1 METESAAVFVLA
13 EQMEGAIQP
22 VSLQIVGKARRLADQ
37 LRTKV
42 GVILFGQDLMNDV
55 HKLIAAG
62 ADLVLQAD
70 SESLVP
76 YQSELYTEII
86 VKLMVEYC
94 PEILLIGSTF
104 MGREIAPLIAAKLK
118 TGLTAHC
125 IELVIGREGI
135 LEQRIPAYGGMIT
148 IVCPERRPQMATVAN
163 GVFPNPVLNP
173 VRSGEV
179 ISIEVPKN
187 LPKRVQTL
195 EIIREK
201 LEGVSLETA
210 SVIVAGGAGAG
221 DQEGWKQ
228 IEELAGILNAG
239 FGSTR
244 PAVDAGWTE
253 LETMIGQSGRM
264 VNPDVYIGV
273 GLSGELQHMVGVVGA
288 KIMIAINKDAK
299 ASIFEKVDYGVV
311 EDCRVFVPAL
321 VKRLKEKESAT
332 GKVTHVD

>member
-1 METESAAVFVLA
+1 MPTESAAVFVIA
-13 EQMEGAIQP
+13 EQMEGGIQP
-22 VSLQIVGKARRLADQ
+22 VSLQLVGKARKLADE
-37 LRTKV
+37 LGTKV
-42 GVILFGQDLMNDV
+42 GVILLGQNLTNDS
-55 HKLIAAG
+55 KKIIAAG

-70 SESLVP
+70 SEALVP

-86 VKLMVEYC
+86 VKLVVEHR

-104 MGREIAPLIAAKLK
+104 MGRELAPLIAARLE

-125 IELVIGREGI
+125 IELIISSEGI

-148 IVCPERRPQMATVAN
+148 IVCPEKRPQMATIAN
-163 GVFPNPVLNP
+163 GVFPSPVLNP
-173 VRSGEV
+173 DKSGEI
-179 ISIEVPKN
+179 ISIEVPKKF
-187 LPKRVQTL
+187 PQRVQTL
-195 EIIREK
+195 EIFREK

-210 SVIVAGGAGAG
+210 SLIVAGGAGAG
-221 DQEGWKQ
+221 DQEGWNQ
-228 IEELAGILNAG
+228 IEELARILNAG

-253 LETMIGQSGRM
+253 LETMIGQSGKI

-299 ASIFEKVDYGVV
+299 SPVFEKVDYGVV

-321 VKRLKEKESAT
+321 VERLKNKESFV
-332 GKVTHVD
+332 GKVR

>member
-1 METESAAVFVLA
+1 MSTDNTAVFVIA
-13 EQMEGAIQP
+13 EQMVGGIQP
-22 VSLQIVGKARRLADQ
+22 ISLQLLGKARLLADE
-37 LRTKV
+37 LGTTV
-42 GVILFGQDLMNDV
+42 GAVLLGQNLTNDV

-86 VKLMVEYC
+86 VKLMVEHR

-104 MGREIAPLIAAKLK
+104 IGRELAPLIAARLE

-125 IELVIGREGI
+125 IELVIGGEGA

-148 IVCPERRPQMATVAN
+148 IVCPEKRPQMATVAN
-163 GVFPNPVLNP
+163 GVFPTPVLNP
-173 VRSGEV
+173 ARLGEV
-179 ISIEVPKN
+179 ISIQVPKN
-187 LPKRVQTL
+187 LPQRVQTL

-201 LEGVSLETA
+201 LEGISLETA
-210 SVIVAGGAGAG
+210 SVVVAGGAGAG
-221 DQEGWKQ
+221 DQEGWDQ

-273 GLSGELQHMVGVVGA
+273 GLSGELQHMVGILGA

-299 ASIFEKVDYGVV
+299 ASVFEKVDYGVV

-321 VKRLKEKESAT
+321 VERLKNKESTT
-332 GKVTHVD
+332 GKVTHVI